1 MLLSNWCLKKRRRI
15 SISKFVP
22 RQIAKRERKKI
33 RGWKKTFTFKK
44 RILFNASNSLI
55 PTTSDR
61 VSDYILDR
69 EASSRGSTRTINF
82 NPSSRML
89 QMYKGIKGVGT
100 YFWDTRYTRVAPKV
114 LTVSTS
120 SRQNTLQVYTEV
132 LKCRAC
138 LPARVASIQGGPVAI
153 ALEEENKSHF
163 EMFEIRQSFSVL
175 LLLSFEVYVEI
186 FQWKLAAEIEIL
198 EFVIKKK
205 KKKTAYIIFFS
216 LHKYRSRD
224 RVILIKK
231 NHERWCFVSII
242 NIKEIVS
249 DSFFF

>member
-1 MLLSNWCLKKRRRI
+1 
-15 SISKFVP
+15 
-22 RQIAKRERKKI
+22 
-33 RGWKKTFTFKK
+33 
-44 RILFNASNSLI
+44 
-55 PTTSDR
+55 
-61 VSDYILDR
+61 
-69 EASSRGSTRTINF
+69 
-82 NPSSRML
+82 
-89 QMYKGIKGVGT
+89 MYKGIKGVGT

-198 EFVIKKK
+198 EFVIKKE
-205 KKKTAYIIFFS
+205 KKTAYIIFFS

-231 NHERWCFVSII
+231 NHER
-242 NIKEIVS
+242 
-249 DSFFF
+249 